1 MSQHNRVALQGSERR
16 AVAGAESI
24 GPPNP
29 DERVEVTVWLR
40 SKAGQAL
47 NEHVHSLV
55 RAPGQQQP
63 LSREGFAEQFGASA
77 EDLARV
83 EEFARQHGL
92 AVVETS
98 AARRSVVLSGRVSQL
113 SNAFGVGLELMA
125 HPDGGS
131 FRGRVGPILIPAQ
144 LQDVIEGVFG
154 LDDRPQAQPH
164 FRRLDQ
170 LEGIQPLAAAQ
181 RSQFSPARIASLYNF
196 PTDVN
201 GQGECVAI
209 IELGGGFRNA
219 DLQAYFQQLG
229 IPLPKVAAVSVDHGK
244 NHPSGP
250 NSADGEVMLDIEVVG
265 AVAPGARIVVYFAP
279 NTDQG
284 FVDAITTAVHDTTN
298 RPSII
303 SISWGAPEVAWTQA
317 AIQAMDQAF
326 QAAAA
331 MGVTV
336 YCAAGDNGANDF
348 PPGPGAQPG
357 NHVDFPASSPNV
369 AGCGGTHITVSGNTI
384 TQEVVWNDPGGGA
397 TGGGVSALFPKPT
410 YQASAVQGNTRGV
423 PDVAGDASPLSGY
436 IVRVDGQQAV
446 IGGTSAVAPLW
457 AGLTALLNQEL
468 GAPLGFIN
476 PRLYALAGSEAFQD
490 ITQGNNNGFN
500 AGPGWD
506 ACTGLGRPNG
516 SNLLAGLKSGKA
528 AASAG

>member
-1 MSQHNRVALQGSERR
+1 MSQENRVVLQGSERR

-24 GPPNP
+24 GRPNP
-29 DERVEVTVWLR
+29 DERVEVTVRVR

-47 NEHVHSLV
+47 SEHVRSL
-55 RAPGQQQP
+55 AAGQRQP
-63 LSREGFAEQFGASA
+63 LGREAFAERFGASVD
-77 EDLARV
+77 DLAKV
-83 EEFARQHGL
+83 EQFARQHGL

-98 AARRSVVLSGRVSQL
+98 PARRSVVLSGTVSQL
-113 SNAFGVGLELMA
+113 SSAFGVGLELYA
-125 HPDGGS
+125 HPAGGS
-131 FRGRVGPILIPAQ
+131 FRGREGPILVPDQ
-144 LQDVIEGVFG
+144 LQGVVEGVFG
-154 LDDRPQAQPH
+154 LDDRPQAMPH

-170 LEGIQPLAAAQ
+170 LEGIQPAAAAP
-181 RSQFSPARIASLYNF
+181 RSSFSPAQIAGLYNF
-196 PTDVN
+196 PTGVN

-219 DLQAYFQQLG
+219 DLKAYFQQLG
-229 IPLPKVAAVSVDHGK
+229 IPLPKVVSVSVDHGK

-250 NSADGEVMLDIEVVG
+250 NSADGEVMLDIEVLG
-265 AVAPGARIVVYFAP
+265 AVAPGARIAVYFAP

-303 SISWGAPEVAWTQA
+303 SISWGAPEIAWTQA
-317 AIQAMDQAF
+317 AVQAMDQAF

-348 PPGPGAQPG
+348 PPGPQQQPG

-369 AGCGGTHITVSGNTI
+369 VGCGGTRISVSGTSI
-384 TQEVVWNDPGGGA
+384 TDEVVWNDPGDGA
-397 TGGGVSALFPKPT
+397 TGGGVSTLFPKPA
-410 YQASAVQGNTRGV
+410 YQGGAVQGNTRGV
-423 PDVAGDASPLSGY
+423 PDVAGDASPQSGY
-436 IVRVDGQQAV
+436 IIRVDGQQAV

-457 AGLTALLNQEL
+457 AGLTALLNQEM
-468 GAPLGFIN
+468 GAPVGFIN
-476 PRLYALAGSEAFQD
+476 PRLYALAGSQAFQD
-490 ITQGNNNGFN
+490 ITQGNNNGFI

-516 SNLLAGLKSGKA
+516 ANLLTGLKLAKA
-528 AASAG
+528 TVSAG